1 MRKFYKILAV
11 TGLAAIPVVWVSAQ
25 QFPSRQDSPQARQFD
40 FSGAPPARDSFSGR
54 AQPETN
60 QANAS
65 ANALVTYTVQPLP
78 REFALLN
85 SRSIFSKDHL
95 AVSTDHARPIF
106 SGTQSSLFFRG
117 IMKEGNHFLANI
129 EDSSSN
135 KTEWVSIGSMLT
147 FNGARITEITFDH
160 IVVDRGGT
168 ARQIG
173 VGESLDGGK
182 SVPQPAVTPAV
193 TAGVAPSAKNAP
205 TAAASTAGTA
215 SEDTILE
222 AMKARRLKE
231 LGQ

>member
-1 MRKFYKILAV
+1 MRKLYKILAV
-11 TGLAAIPVVWVSAQ
+11 AGLAAIPVVWVSAQ
-25 QFPSRQDSPQARQFD
+25 QFPSRQDAPQARQFD
-40 FSGAPPARDSFSGR
+40 FSGPPPARDSFGGR

-60 QANAS
+60 QSNAS

-117 IMKEGNHFLANI
+117 IMKEGDHFLANI

-135 KTEWVSIGSMLT
+135 KTEWVSTGSMLT

-182 SVPQPAVTPAV
+182 SVPQPAA
-193 TAGVAPSAKNAP
+193 TASVAPSSKNAP